1 MNIQIDFDTT
11 KLSGHLDDL
20 KRKQLPFATKNALNS
35 LTFGVQQTLRSG
47 VDRWVEGGAVPF
59 TKSGIQVHKA
69 SKRSLYAAIFFPD
82 NRPYMR
88 TMVFGGTRKPLKR
101 NKKLLVPGYDKSGKS
116 AQRLNKRGNIARNT
130 IGSIMSRSGQN
141 FMGPVKRE
149 SNTYK
154 RKSAKPRT
162 HFIGKPKGQEH
173 RPLGLYKTFKNKGPK
188 LLIAMDE
195 KQMTYKRIWPAN
207 EIGINYVQKH
217 HRHVFGKALGQ
228 AIATAI
234 PRVIDS
240 TGY

>member
-11 KLSGHLDDL
+11 KLSSHLDDL

-35 LTFGVQQTLRSG
+35 LTFGVQQTLRAG

-88 TMVFGGTRKPLKR
+88 TMVFGGTRRPLKS
-101 NKKLLVPGYDKSGKS
+101 NKKLIVPGYDKSGKS
-116 AQRLNKRGNIARNT
+116 AQRLNKRGNIPRNT
-130 IGSIMSRSGQN
+130 LAKKASNKALHFVGKPIGKKHKNR
-141 FMGPVKRE
+141 PVGLYRR
-149 SNTYK
+149 YK
-154 RKSAKPRT
+154 RKA
-162 HFIGKPKGQEH
+162 
-173 RPLGLYKTFKNKGPK
+173 PK
-188 LLIAMDE
+188 LIIAMDE
-195 KQMTYKRIWPAN
+195 KQLTYKRIWPAN

-240 TGY
+240 TGF